1 MINRRKSKE
10 IIIGNI
16 KIGGSAPVSV
26 QSMCNTDTRDVS
38 ATLEQINKMAERG
51 CELVRL
57 AVLNKDAGDAIKDIV
72 KHSPLPLIADIHFD
86 YRLAIQ
92 CINNGIN
99 ALRLNPGNIG
109 KRENVEK
116 VVKLAKQQKIPIRIG
131 VNAGSLEKN
140 LQEDN
145 ETEDKVLSP
154 HSPIALSPSDNLAMQ
169 MVKSALKHIKILE
182 DLDFDLIKVSLKSSD
197 VLTTIEAYRLI
208 AEKIPYPLH
217 LGVTEAGTMRQGLIK
232 SSVGLGTLLAEGI
245 GDTIRVS
252 LTEDPVE
259 EVTAGFDIL
268 KSLNLRQRGVNFIS
282 CPTCGRTQI
291 NLIELAKR
299 VEEKFKDLDKPVTI
313 ATMGCAVN
321 GPGEARHADFGI
333 AGGIGEGY
341 IFKKGE
347 IVARV
352 PEEQL
357 LEKLEEIII
366 KSSV

>member
-1 MINRRKSKE
+1 MINRRKTKE
-10 IIIGNI
+10 ISIGNV
-16 KIGGSAPVSV
+16 KIGNNAPISV
-26 QSMCNTDTRDVS
+26 QSMCNTDTRDIE
-38 ATLEQINKMAERG
+38 ATMSQISELAEHG

-57 AVLNKDAGDAIKDIV
+57 AVLNKDAAEAV
-72 KHSPLPLIADIHFD
+72 KELVKRSPVPLIADIHFD

-92 CINNGIN
+92 CINNGIS

-109 KRENVEK
+109 RRENVEK
-116 VVKLAKQQKIPIRIG
+116 VVTLAKQQKTPIRIG
-131 VNAGSLEKN
+131 VNAGSLEKELLEEN
-140 LQEDN
+140 IP
-145 ETEDKVLSP
+145 LSEK
-154 HSPIALSPSDNLAMQ
+154 

-197 VLTTIEAYRLI
+197 VLTTIEAYR
-208 AEKIPYPLH
+208 AMSQKIDYPLH
-217 LGVTEAGTMRQGLIK
+217 LGVTEAGTLKGGLIK

-252 LTEDPVE
+252 LTENPVE
-259 EVTAGFDIL
+259 EVDAGFQIL
-268 KSLNLRQRGVNFIS
+268 KSLGLRERGVNFVS

-291 NLIELAKR
+291 DLISLAKK
-299 VEEKFKDLDKPVTI
+299 VEEKFKNLDLPITI

-333 AGGIGEGY
+333 AGGIKEGY
-341 IFKKGE
+341 VFKKGE
-347 IVARV
+347 IIAKV

-366 KSSV
+366 KSYK

>member
-1 MINRRKSKE
+1 MINRRKSKVIE
-10 IIIGNI
+10 IGNV
-16 KIGGSAPVSV
+16 KIGGDNPISV
-26 QSMCNTDTRDVS
+26 QSMCNTDTRDIK

-57 AVLNKDAGDAIKDIV
+57 AVLNKDAGEAIKDIV
-72 KHSPLPLIADIHFD
+72 KKSPIPVIADIHFD
-86 YRLAIQ
+86 YKLAIQ

-116 VVKLAKQQKIPIRIG
+116 VVSLAKQQNIPIRIG
-131 VNAGSLEKN
+131 VNAGSLEKD
-140 LQEDN
+140 LQ
-145 ETEDKVLSP
+145 DKNIPLSEKMVLSA
-154 HSPIALSPSDNLAMQ
+154 IG
-169 MVKSALKHIKILE
+169 HIKILE

-197 VLTTIEAYRLI
+197 VLTTIEAYRSI
-208 AEKIPYPLH
+208 ADKIPYPLH
-217 LGVTEAGTMRQGLIK
+217 LGVTEAGTLKSGLIK

-252 LTEDPVE
+252 LTENPEE
-259 EVTAGFDIL
+259 EVTAGFEIL
-268 KSLNLRQRGVNFIS
+268 KSLGLRQRGVNFIS

-291 NLIELAKR
+291 NLIELAKK
-299 VEEKFKDLDKPVTI
+299 VEEKFKNLDKPITI

-333 AGGIGEGY
+333 AGGVGEGI

-347 IVARV
+347 IIAKV
-352 PEEQL
+352 PEEKL

-366 KSSV
+366 KSSE